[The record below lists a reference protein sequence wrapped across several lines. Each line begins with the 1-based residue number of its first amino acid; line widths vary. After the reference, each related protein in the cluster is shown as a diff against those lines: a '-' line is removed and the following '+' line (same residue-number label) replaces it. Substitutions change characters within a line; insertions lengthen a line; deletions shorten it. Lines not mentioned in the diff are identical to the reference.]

1 MRTPEYE
8 NQGDIGEDEGVNYE
22 RAMEIALEQAHFSS
36 KASGDVPVGAVVLDE
51 VGRLVGIGSNRRELL
66 SDPVGHAEIVAIKS
80 AARALGKW
88 RLDGC
93 TLVVTLEPCAMCAGA
108 IQQSRIS
115 RVVFGA
121 FDEKA
126 GAVGSSIDILRDP
139 RALQKVE
146 VVSGLMKEECARLL
160 GDFFKERRA

>member
-1 MRTPEYE
+1 
-8 NQGDIGEDEGVNYE
+8 
-22 RAMEIALEQAHFSS
+22 MEIALEQALFSS

-51 VGRLVGIGSNRRELL
+51 IGRLVGIGSNRRELL

-108 IQQSRIS
+108 IAQSRIS
-115 RVVFGA
+115 RLVFGA

-126 GAVGSSIDILRDP
+126 GAVGSLMDVLRDP

-146 VVSGLMKEECARLL
+146 VISGVMQDECAKVLS
-160 GDFFKERRA
+160 DFFKERRV